1 MMPLRITPPTLCAA
15 ALRRTLRFMYTTVEA
30 AVTLH
35 NRLLQ
40 HMLRLPKA
48 FFDTNPAGAA
58 AAGLTG
64 LGLGFMVP

>member
-1 MMPLRITPPTLCAA
+1 
-15 ALRRTLRFMYTTVEA
+15 MYTTVEA

-48 FFDTNPAGAA
+48 FFDTNPAGEARRC
-58 AAGLTG
+58 LMTRH
-64 LGLGFMVP
+64 FYD

>member
-1 MMPLRITPPTLCAA
+1 
-15 ALRRTLRFMYTTVEA
+15 MYTTVEA

-48 FFDTNPAGAA
+48 FFDTNPAGVRRC
-58 AAGLTG
+58 LML
-64 LGLGFMVP
+64 LGERLFCSSWLRCYALLWRNTICMHAHSL

>member
-1 MMPLRITPPTLCAA
+1 MLFGWLLC
-15 ALRRTLRFMYTTVEA
+15 RTLRFMYTTVEA

-48 FFDTNPAGAA
+48 FFDTNPAGARSA
-58 AAGLTG
+58 
-64 LGLGFMVP
+64 